1 MRTVER
7 SRSCAPNDSRSPACG
22 RSHQPC
28 VDSRAI
34 ARERIGAVAGA
45 RPRSSGDPFCIEW
58 RPAEGFRAAG
68 IIPSKG
74 LPRGGRCMANYATEN
89 IRTVALVGQGGS
101 GKTTLAE
108 ALLLRTGAIK
118 EAGAVERGTTVA
130 DFDPMEKAW
139 QHSLRSSVLHLDT
152 AGTRIHL
159 IDTPG
164 FPDFIGQAIGAL
176 DAVETAAV
184 VVSAQSGPEMIA
196 SRMMEWTGKRRL
208 CRLVIVNKIDAE
220 NVDLPKVLAGIQAAF
235 GKECLPINLPADG
248 GRKVVDCF
256 FNPDGEADFSSVAA
270 AHRALVDQVVEV
282 DEELMSLYLEQG
294 EVAPEQLHAPF
305 EKALRE
311 GHLVPVCFVSARTGA
326 GLAELLDVLTKLAPN
341 PAEGNP
347 PLFFKGEGE
356 RATEFRSEPDP
367 KKHVLAHVFK
377 VVVDPFVGKLGVFR
391 VHQGTVTKDTQLF
404 VGDGRKPFKVGHLFM
419 LQGGRNIEVDR
430 AVPGDI
436 AAVAK
441 VDEIEFDC
449 VLHDSHD
456 EDHIHMRPL
465 EFPVPMQGVAIT
477 PKKRGDEQR
486 ISDVLHRMIAEDPTI
501 SLEHDPVANETVLR
515 ALGELHLRSVLER
528 MASQFKVE
536 VDTRP
541 PRIPY
546 RETITGKAEGF
557 HRHKKQT
564 GGAGQ
569 FGEVSLRVEPRER
582 GAGFEFV
589 DATKGGVIPHNF
601 MPAVQKG
608 VEQVLATGAI
618 AGFPLQDVRVVVY
631 DGKHHPVDS
640 KEVAFVAAG
649 KKAFL
654 DAIAK
659 ARPIV
664 LEPIVSVEVICPEG
678 NTGDSAGD
686 LSSRRGQ
693 VTGTR
698 GLQPGVIAI
707 EGRAPLVELDGY
719 SARLKSVTGGHGSW
733 AMELSR

>member
-1 MRTVER
+1 M
-7 SRSCAPNDSRSPACG
+7 G
-22 RSHQPC
+22 Q
-28 VDSRAI
+28 
-34 ARERIGAVAGA
+34 
-45 RPRSSGDPFCIEW
+45 F
-58 RPAEGFRAAG
+58 
-68 IIPSKG
+68 
-74 LPRGGRCMANYATEN
+74 ATEN
-89 IRTVALVGQGGS
+89 IRTVALVGHGGS

-108 ALLLRTGAIK
+108 ALLLKTGTITAP
-118 EAGAVERGTTVA
+118 GTVEKGSTVS
-130 DFDPMEKAW
+130 DFDPLEKTF
-139 QHSLRSSVLHLDT
+139 QHSLRASVLHVET
-152 AGTRIHL
+152 AGTRVHL

-184 VVSAQSGPEMIA
+184 VVNAQSGIEMIT
-196 SRMMEWTGKRRL
+196 SRMMEWARERQL

-220 NVDLPKVLAGIQAAF
+220 NVDLPGILSAIQSTF
-235 GKECLPINLPADG
+235 GRECLPINLPADG
-248 GRKVVDCF
+248 GKRVVDCF
-256 FNPDGEADFSSVAA
+256 FTPSGEADFSSVEA

-294 EVAPEQLHAPF
+294 EVEPQQLHAPF

-311 GHLVPVCFVSARTGA
+311 GHLVPVCFVSARNGA
-326 GLAELLDVLTKLAPN
+326 GIQELIDVMVKLLPN
-341 PAEGNP
+341 PTEGNP
-347 PLFFKGEGE
+347 PLFYKGEGE
-356 RATEFRSEPDP
+356 NIQEFRSAPDP

-377 VVVDPFVGKLGVFR
+377 VVMDPFVGKLGVFR
-391 VHQGTVTKDTQLF
+391 VHQGTITRDTQLF
-404 VGDGRKPFKVGHLFM
+404 VGDGRKPFKVGHLLM
-419 LQGGRNIEVDR
+419 LQGGKTLEIDS

-441 VDEIEFDC
+441 VDEVGFDC

-465 EFPVPMQGVAIT
+465 EFPTPMQGVAIT

-486 ISDVLHRMIAEDPTI
+486 ISEVLHRMMAEDPTLA
-501 SLEHDPVANETVLR
+501 LEHDPTTNETVLR
-515 ALGELHLRSVLER
+515 ALGDLHLRSVLER
-528 MASQFKVE
+528 MAAQFKVE

-546 RETITGKAEGF
+546 RETITAQADGF

-569 FGEVSLRVEPRER
+569 FGEVSLRVEPLPR
-582 GAGFEFV
+582 GRGFEFV
-589 DATKGGVIPHNF
+589 DATKGGVIPHQF

-608 VEQVLATGAI
+608 VEQVLVTGAI
-618 AGFPLQDVRVVVY
+618 AGFPLQDVRVVIV

-640 KEVAFVAAG
+640 KEVAFVSAG
-649 KKAFL
+649 RKAFL
-654 DAIAK
+654 DAIEKAK
-659 ARPIV
+659 PIV
-664 LEPIVSVEVICPEG
+664 LEPIVSVEVMCPET
-678 NTGDSAGD
+678 NTGDIAGD

-698 GLQPGVIAI
+698 GMQPGTLAVD
-707 EGRAPLVELDGY
+707 GVAPLAELEGY

-733 AMELSR
+733 SMQLSHYEPAPPQLQQKLMQEYQKHRKHEEE

>member
-1 MRTVER
+1 
-7 SRSCAPNDSRSPACG
+7 
-22 RSHQPC
+22 
-28 VDSRAI
+28 
-34 ARERIGAVAGA
+34 
-45 RPRSSGDPFCIEW
+45 
-58 RPAEGFRAAG
+58 
-68 IIPSKG
+68 
-74 LPRGGRCMANYATEN
+74 MANYVTEH
-89 IRTVALVGQGGS
+89 IRTVALVGQGGA

-108 ALLLRTGAIK
+108 ALLLKSGMIK
-118 EAGAVERGTTVA
+118 EAGVVERGTTVA
-130 DFDPMEKAW
+130 DFDSLEKSW
-139 QHSLRSSVLHLDT
+139 QHSLRAAILHVDT
-152 AGTRIHL
+152 QDTRIHL

-164 FPDFIGQAIGAL
+164 FPDFLGQAIGAL

-184 VVSAQSGPEMIA
+184 VVSAQSGVEMVA
-196 SRMMEWTGKRRL
+196 SRMMDWAGKRRL

-220 NVDLPKVLAGIQAAF
+220 NVDLPKVLAAIQAAF
-235 GKECLPINLPADG
+235 GRECLPINLPSG
-248 GRKVVDCF
+248 GGAKVVDCF
-256 FNPDGEADFSSVAA
+256 FNPDGESDFSSVVD

-282 DEELMSLYLEQG
+282 DEALMSLYLEQG
-294 EVAPEQLHAPF
+294 EIAPDQLHAPF

-311 GHLVPVCFVSARTGA
+311 GHLIPVCFVSAKSGA
-326 GLAELLDVLTKLAPN
+326 GIAELLDVLVKLAPN

-347 PLFFKGEGE
+347 PLFYKGEGDAIE
-356 RATEFRSEPDP
+356 EYASEPDP
-367 KKHVLAHVFK
+367 KKHALAHVFK
-377 VVVDPFVGKLGVFR
+377 VVVDPFVGKLGIFR
-391 VHQGTVTKDTQLF
+391 VYQGTVTRDSQLF
-404 VGDGRKPFKVGHLFM
+404 IGENRKPFKVGHLFL
-419 LQGGRNIEVDR
+419 LQGGKSVETDR

-436 AAVAK
+436 VAVAK
-441 VDEIEFDC
+441 VDEIVFDC

-465 EFPVPMQGVAIT
+465 EFPVPMHGVAIT

-501 SLEHDPVANETVLR
+501 VVEHDATTNETVLR
-515 ALGELHLRSVLER
+515 ALGDLHLRSILER
-528 MASQFKVE
+528 MSAQFKLE
-536 VDTRP
+536 IDTRP

-546 RETITGKAEGF
+546 RETITANAEGF

-589 DATKGGVIPHNF
+589 DATKGGVIPHQY

-608 VEQVLATGAI
+608 VEQVLATGAV
-618 AGFPLQDVRVVVY
+618 AGFPLQDVRVVVH

-640 KEVAFVAAG
+640 KEVAFVSAG

-654 DAIAK
+654 DAVEK

-664 LEPIVSVEVICPEG
+664 LEPIVSVEIICPEG
-678 NTGDSAGD
+678 NTGDIAGD

-693 VTGTR
+693 VTGTT

-707 EGRAPLVELDGY
+707 SGLAPLVELEGY
-719 SARLKSVTGGHGSW
+719 SARLKSVTGGHGSYS
-733 AMELSR
+733 MQLSHYEPAPPMLQQQLATEFKKSRKHEED

>member
-1 MRTVER
+1 
-7 SRSCAPNDSRSPACG
+7 
-22 RSHQPC
+22 
-28 VDSRAI
+28 
-34 ARERIGAVAGA
+34 
-45 RPRSSGDPFCIEW
+45 
-58 RPAEGFRAAG
+58 
-68 IIPSKG
+68 
-74 LPRGGRCMANYATEN
+74 MANYATGN
-89 IRTVALVGQGGS
+89 IRTVALVGQGGA

-108 ALLLRTGAIK
+108 ALLHRSGMIK
-118 EAGAVERGTTVA
+118 EPGVVERGTTVA
-130 DFDPMEKAW
+130 DFDALERSW
-139 QHSLRSSVLHLDT
+139 QHSLRASIMHIDT
-152 AGTRIHL
+152 QDTRIHL
-159 IDTPG
+159 VDTPG

-184 VVSAQSGPEMIA
+184 VVTAQSGLEMIA
-196 SRMMEWTGKRRL
+196 SRMMDWAAKRKL
-208 CRLVIVNKIDAE
+208 CRIVIVNKIDAE
-220 NVDLPKVLAGIQAAF
+220 NGDLPKVLAAIQAAF
-235 GKECLPINLPADG
+235 GKECLPINLPAG
-248 GRKVVDCF
+248 GGKKVVDCF
-256 FNPDGEADFSSVAA
+256 FNPEGESDFSSVAS

-294 EVAPEQLHAPF
+294 EIAADQLHAPF
-305 EKALRE
+305 ETALRE
-311 GHLVPVCFVSARTGA
+311 GHLVPVCFVSAKTGA
-326 GLAELLDVLTKLAPN
+326 GVAELLDILVKLAPN
-341 PAEGNP
+341 PTEGNP
-347 PLFFKGEGE
+347 PLFYKGEGD
-356 RATEFRSEPDP
+356 AAPAFRSEPDP

-404 VGDGRKPFKVGHLFM
+404 IGDGRKPFKVGHLFL
-419 LQGGRNIEVDR
+419 LQGGKSVEIER

-436 AAVAK
+436 VAVAK

-465 EFPVPMQGVAIT
+465 EFPVPMHGVAIT

-501 SLEHDPVANETVLR
+501 VVEHDATTNETVLR
-515 ALGELHLRSVLER
+515 ALGDLHLRSILER
-528 MASQFKVE
+528 MASQFKLE
-536 VDTRP
+536 IDTRP

-546 RETITGKAEGF
+546 RETITANAEGF

-569 FGEVSLRVEPRER
+569 FGEVSLRVEPRQR

-589 DATKGGVIPHNF
+589 DATKGGVIPHQF

-608 VEQVLATGAI
+608 VEQVLSTGAV
-618 AGFPLQDVRVVVY
+618 AGFPLQDVRVVVH

-640 KEVAFVAAG
+640 KEVAFVSAG

-654 DAIAK
+654 DAIEK

-664 LEPIVSVEVICPEG
+664 LEPIVSVEIICPED
-678 NTGDSAGD
+678 NTGDIAGD

-693 VTGTR
+693 VTGTV
-698 GLQPGVIAI
+698 GLQPGLIAI
-707 EGRAPLVELDGY
+707 NGLAPLVELEGY

-733 AMELSR
+733 SMQLSHYEPAPPTLQQHLATEFRKSRKHEEE

>member
-1 MRTVER
+1 
-7 SRSCAPNDSRSPACG
+7 
-22 RSHQPC
+22 
-28 VDSRAI
+28 
-34 ARERIGAVAGA
+34 
-45 RPRSSGDPFCIEW
+45 
-58 RPAEGFRAAG
+58 
-68 IIPSKG
+68 
-74 LPRGGRCMANYATEN
+74 MANYATGN
-89 IRTVALVGQGGS
+89 IRTVALVGQGGA

-108 ALLLRTGAIK
+108 ALLLRSGMIK

-130 DFDPMEKAW
+130 DFDALEKSW
-139 QHSLRSSVLHLDT
+139 QHSLRASILHVDT
-152 AGTRIHL
+152 QDTRIHL

-184 VVSAQSGPEMIA
+184 VVSAQSGIEMIA
-196 SRMMEWTGKRRL
+196 SRMMDWAGKRRL
-208 CRLVIVNKIDAE
+208 CRLLIVNKIDAE
-220 NVDLPKVLAGIQAAF
+220 NVDLPRVLAAIQAAF
-235 GKECLPINLPADG
+235 GRECLPINLPAG
-248 GRKVVDCF
+248 GGKKVVDCF
-256 FNPDGEADFSSVAA
+256 FNPDGESDFSSVAD

-294 EVAPEQLHAPF
+294 EISADQLHAPF

-311 GHLVPVCFVSARTGA
+311 GHLVPVCFVSAKTGA
-326 GLAELLDVLTKLAPN
+326 GVAELLDVLVKLAPN

-347 PLFFKGEGE
+347 PLFFKGEGD
-356 RATEFRSEPDP
+356 AAQEFRSEPDP
-367 KKHVLAHVFK
+367 KKHVLAHIFK

-391 VHQGTVTKDTQLF
+391 VHQGTITRDTQLF
-404 VGDGRKPFKVGHLFM
+404 IGDGRKPFKVGHLFL
-419 LQGGRNIEVDR
+419 LQGGKSVEMDR

-465 EFPVPMQGVAIT
+465 EFPVPMHGVAIT

-486 ISDVLHRMIAEDPTI
+486 ISDVLHRIIAEDPTI
-501 SLEHDPVANETVLR
+501 VVEHDATTNETVLR
-515 ALGELHLRSVLER
+515 ALGDLHLRSILER
-528 MASQFKVE
+528 MSSQFKLE
-536 VDTRP
+536 IDTRP

-546 RETITGKAEGF
+546 RETITANAEGF

-569 FGEVSLRVEPRER
+569 FGEVSLRIEPRER
-582 GAGFEFV
+582 GSGFEFV
-589 DATKGGVIPHNF
+589 DATKGGVIPHQF

-608 VEQVLATGAI
+608 VEQVLSTGAV
-618 AGFPLQDVRVVVY
+618 AGFPLQDVRVVVH

-640 KEVAFVAAG
+640 KEVAFVSAG

-654 DAIAK
+654 DAIEK

-664 LEPIVSVEVICPEG
+664 LEPIVSVEIIVPEG
-678 NTGDSAGD
+678 NTGDIAGD

-693 VTGTR
+693 VTGTI
-698 GLQPGVIAI
+698 GLQPGIIAI
-707 EGRAPLVELDGY
+707 NGLAPLVELEGY

-733 AMELSR
+733 SMQLSHYEPAPPTLQQHLATEFRKARKHEED

>member
-1 MRTVER
+1 
-7 SRSCAPNDSRSPACG
+7 
-22 RSHQPC
+22 
-28 VDSRAI
+28 
-34 ARERIGAVAGA
+34 
-45 RPRSSGDPFCIEW
+45 
-58 RPAEGFRAAG
+58 
-68 IIPSKG
+68 
-74 LPRGGRCMANYATEN
+74 MANYATSS

-108 ALLLRTGAIK
+108 ALLLASGAIK
-118 EAGAVERGTTVA
+118 EAGTVERGTTVS
-130 DFDPMEKAW
+130 DFDPLEKTW
-139 QHSLRSSVLHLDT
+139 QHSLRASVLHLDT
-152 AGTRIHL
+152 QETRVHL
-159 IDTPG
+159 VDTPG
-164 FPDFIGQAIGAL
+164 FPDFLGQAIGAL

-184 VVSAQSGPEMIA
+184 VVSAQSGIEMIA
-196 SRMMEWTGKRRL
+196 SQMMDWAAKRRL

-220 NVDLPKVLAGIQAAF
+220 NVDLPNLLASIQSLF
-235 GKECLPINLPADG
+235 GKECLPINLPAG
-248 GRKVVDCF
+248 GGKRVVDCF
-256 FNPDGEADFSSVAA
+256 FNPDGESDFSSVGQ

-294 EVAPEQLHAPF
+294 EIAPEELHAPF

-311 GHLVPVCFVSARTGA
+311 GHLVPVCFVSAKTGA
-326 GLAELLDVLTKLAPN
+326 GVAELLDVLVKLAPN

-347 PLFFKGEGE
+347 PLFYKGEGE
-356 RATEFRSEPDP
+356 TASEFRSEPDP
-367 KKHVLAHVFK
+367 KKHALAHVFK
-377 VVVDPFVGKLGVFR
+377 VVMDPFVGKLGIFR

-419 LQGGRNIEVDR
+419 LQGGKNVEIER

-465 EFPVPMQGVAIT
+465 EFPTPMQGVAIT

-486 ISDVLHRMIAEDPTI
+486 ISEVLHRMMAEDPT
-501 SLEHDPVANETVLR
+501 LVVEHDASTNETVLR
-515 ALGELHLRSVLER
+515 ALGDLHLRSVLER
-528 MASQFKVE
+528 MASQFKLE
-536 VDTRP
+536 IDTRP

-546 RETITGKAEGF
+546 RETITALAEGF

-582 GAGFEFV
+582 GAGFEFL
-589 DATKGGVIPHNF
+589 DQTKGGVIPHQF

-608 VEQVLATGAI
+608 VEQVLGTGAI
-618 AGFPLQDVRVVVY
+618 AGFPMQDVRVIVH

-640 KEVAFVAAG
+640 KEIAFVSAG
-649 KKAFL
+649 RKAFL
-654 DAIAK
+654 DAVEK

-664 LEPIVSVEVICPEG
+664 LEPIVTVEVICPET
-678 NTGDSAGD
+678 NTGDIAGD

-698 GLQPGVIAI
+698 GLQPGVLAI
-707 EGRAPLVELDGY
+707 NGLAPLAELEGY

-733 AMELSR
+733 SMQLSHYEQAPPQLQQQLVAEYKKSRKQEEE